1 MESVGEGKGG
11 MVWENGIKT
20 CILSYVKWIASPGS
34 VQVQCMIQ
42 GAQGWCT
49 RMTQR
54 DGMGRE
60 VGGDPGWGT
69 HIHLWLIHVWQNHDN
84 IVK

>member
-1 MESVGEGKGG
+1 MDPQPRFDTWDRV
-11 MVWENGIKT
+11 
-20 CILSYVKWIASPGS
+20 L
-34 VQVQCMIQ
+34 
-42 GAQGWCT
+42 GAGALE
-49 RMTQR
+49 TQR